1 MSELF
6 GQSLVA
12 FLSLTILSYCLG
24 SISFGILL
32 ARLFNLGNL
41 REIGSGNIGTTNVLR
56 TGNYWAAGLTLLLD
70 FAKGLIPILV
80 AINILDD
87 TIQLQIV
94 ALAPFMGHLFP
105 IWHKFKGGKGVATYF
120 GIVFGI
126 SFTSGLICAVIWLA
140 CAFVSRFAS
149 LSALI
154 SVLFFPI
161 GLYLLGVI
169 DFLPLAV
176 IIAIMVWLSHLSN
189 LKRLFAGKESKI
201 KLNG

>member
-6 GQSLVA
+6 GQSSIT

-56 TGNYWAAGLTLLLD
+56 TGNHWAAGLTLLLD
-70 FAKGLIPILV
+70 FAKGLIPVLV

-94 ALAPFMGHLFP
+94 AFAPFLGHLFP

-126 SFTSGLICAVIWLA
+126 SFPGGLICAVIWLA
-140 CAFVSRFAS
+140 CAFLSRFAS

-161 GLYLLGVI
+161 GLYLLDI
-169 DFLPLAV
+169 HDFLPVAV
-176 IIAIMVWLSHLSN
+176 IITIMVWLCHLSN
-189 LKRLFAGKESKI
+189 LKRLLSGNESKI
-201 KLNG
+201 KLNN